1 MFQWDPRKA
10 SANVAKHGVSFEEA
24 STAFADPNGLDG
36 EDLEHSSGEH
46 RRLRLAKSALG
57 RILVIAHTVRRHRNE
72 EITRIISARR
82 ANRKERKRY
91 QEKEN

>member
-10 SANVAKHGVSFEEA
+10 SANEAKHQVSFEEA
-24 STAFADPNGLDG
+24 STAFVDTNGLDG
-36 EDLEHSSGEH
+36 KDLEHSSREH
-46 RRLRLAKSALG
+46 RRLRLAKSAVG
-57 RILVIAHTVRRHRNE
+57 RILVIAYTVRRHGNE

-91 QEKEN
+91 QE